1 MTIDALDLLLQLG
14 GEFTFRER
22 AIPVPPDMRSDYRM
36 AIIVL
41 ILNFCGGHKKQ
52 APLEK
57 LHVLNWSM
65 RTLTSRRAFL
75 DRLDGKLHMRDVPLK
90 FDPAFSREID
100 LACAEK
106 LIVRTPSHAL
116 ALTSQ
121 GTGWVSELLADPSC
135 LNSERSFL
143 ESVGKRFT
151 NSALNSILKPSPI
164 W

>member
-1 MTIDALDLLLQLG
+1 MVTDALKLLLQIG
-14 GEFTFRER
+14 GEFTFQER
-22 AIPVPPDMRSDYRM
+22 AIPIPPDMRSDYRM
-36 AIIVL
+36 AVIVL
-41 ILNFCGGHKKQ
+41 MLHYCGGRLKQ
-52 APLEK
+52 APLAK

-65 RTLTSRRAFL
+65 RTSTSRRAFL

-90 FDPAFSREID
+90 FDPAFSRAID

-106 LIVRTPSHAL
+106 LIDRTTSHAL
-116 ALTSQ
+116 ALSSQ
-121 GTGWVSELLADPSC
+121 GVAWVLELLAAPSC
-135 LNSERSFL
+135 LNEEKSFL